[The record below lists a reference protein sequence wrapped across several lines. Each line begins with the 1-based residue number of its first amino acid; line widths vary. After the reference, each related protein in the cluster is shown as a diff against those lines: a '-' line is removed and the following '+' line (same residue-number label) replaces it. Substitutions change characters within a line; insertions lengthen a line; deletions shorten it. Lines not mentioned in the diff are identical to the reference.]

1 MLASLTLPLLLL
13 LAPQEPR
20 PTRSEEPQPRA
31 AQARPADRAA
41 DKPAEKDAEKDGKGD
56 AKVEKE
62 EPPVVTKHELKLA
75 GGRTLR
81 YSVTTGLMPLKNDA
95 GDVEARVFFMAYTLD
110 RSGGPETRPLMF
122 SFNGGPGS
130 SSVWLHLGA
139 LGPKRVKMREDGAMP
154 QPPYQLV
161 DNDHTWLDET
171 DLVFIDPVGTGY
183 SRPAKPELG
192 RKFWGVQGDIESVG
206 EFIRL
211 YLTRHERWGS
221 PLFLVGESYGTTRA
235 AGLAGHLVDRGI
247 AFNGILLVSSI
258 LNFQTARFTQGND
271 LPYPLFLPTYA
282 ATAWYHK
289 KLPADLQS
297 KPLGDFLREVTA
309 FAGGDYPSALTKG
322 DRLSP
327 AERQEIAK
335 RLARYTGLSETYV
348 DEADLRIEIQRF
360 CKELLRRERHTV
372 GRLDSRFKGT
382 DESGVSERPEFDPSM
397 TAIRPPY
404 TAAFNDY
411 VRRGLGYKS
420 DTVYHI
426 LGGGIGTPWD
436 FGSGNGFA
444 DTSDA
449 LRSAFAKNPDMKVFV
464 ASGYYDL
471 ATPYFATEYTLTHMG
486 LDAAQRARVST
497 SYYEAG
503 HMMYIHERELAR
515 LKQDV
520 AKFLATALA
529 RQ

>member
-1 MLASLTLPLLLL
+1 MLDALALPLLLL
-13 LAPQEPR
+13 ALPQDPRRGAPEAAA
-20 PTRSEEPQPRA
+20 RA
-31 AQARPADRAA
+31 AQEGSADAPAAKADPKAA
-41 DKPAEKDAEKDGKGD
+41 DKTP
-56 AKVEKE
+56 EKE
-62 EPPVVTKHELKLA
+62 EPPVVTRHELRLA
-75 GGRTLR
+75 GGRSLR
-81 YSVTTGLMPLKNDA
+81 YSVTTGLMPLKSDT
-95 GDVEARVFFMAYTLD
+95 GEVEARVFFMAYTLD
-110 RSGGPETRPLMF
+110 RTGGPETRPLMF

-139 LGPKRVKMREDGAMP
+139 LGPKRVKMRTDGAMP
-154 QPPYQLV
+154 QPPYRLV
-161 DNDHTWLDET
+161 DNEHTWLDDS

-192 RKFWGVQGDIESVG
+192 KKFWGVQGDIESVG

-258 LNFQTARFTQGND
+258 LNFQTARFTRGND

-289 KLPADLQS
+289 KLAPELLAM
-297 KPLGDFLREVTA
+297 PVGEFLREVEA
-309 FAGGDYPSALTKG
+309 FAGGEYPAALQKG
-322 DRLSP
+322 DRMS
-327 AERQEIAK
+327 AGERQALVK
-335 RLARYTGLSETYV
+335 RLARYTGLSETYL

-360 CKELLRRERHTV
+360 CKELLRRERRTV
-372 GRLDSRFKGT
+372 GRLDSRFQGT
-382 DESGVSERPEFDPSM
+382 DASGVSERPEFDPSM

-404 TAAFNDY
+404 TATFNDY
-411 VRRGLGYKS
+411 VRRSLGYKS

-426 LGGGIGTPWD
+426 LGGGIGAPWD
-436 FGSGNGFA
+436 FGSQNGFA
-444 DTSDA
+444 DTSEA
-449 LRSAFAKNPDMKVFV
+449 LRSAFSKNPDMRVFV

-471 ATPYFATEYTLTHMG
+471 ATPYYATEYTLAHMG
-486 LDAAQRARVST
+486 LDEAQRARVST

-503 HMMYIHERELAR
+503 HMMYIHEGELAR
-515 LKQDV
+515 LKRDV
-520 AKFLATALA
+520 AKFLGSALGK
-529 RQ
+529 

>member
-1 MLASLTLPLLLL
+1 MIASLTLPLLLL
-13 LAPQEPR
+13 LAPQEAR
-20 PTRSEEPQPRA
+20 PGGSQEGQGRGSRA
-31 AQARPADRAA
+31 AAPA
-41 DKPAEKDAEKDGKGD
+41 DKPAEKTD
-56 AKVEKE
+56 AKDKDAKASEKE
-62 EPPVVTKHELKLA
+62 EPPVVTKHELRV
-75 GGRTLR
+75 GGRVLR

-95 GDVEARVFFMAYTLD
+95 GDVEARIFFMAYTLD
-110 RSGGPETRPLMF
+110 RTGGPEARPLLF
-122 SFNGGPGS
+122 SVNGGPGS
-130 SSVWLHLGA
+130 SSVWVHRGA

-154 QPPYQLV
+154 SPPYKLV
-161 DNDHTWLDET
+161 DNEHTWLDET

-211 YLTRHERWGS
+211 YLTRHERWSS

-297 KPLGDFLREVTA
+297 KPLSEFLREVTA
-309 FAGGDYPSALTKG
+309 FAGGEYPVALQKGDALTA
-322 DRLSP
+322 
-327 AERQEIAK
+327 AERQAVVK
-335 RLARYTGLSETYV
+335 KVARYTGLSETYV
-348 DEADLRIEIQRF
+348 DDADLRIEIQRF
-360 CKELLRRERHTV
+360 CKELLRRERRTV
-372 GRLDSRFKGT
+372 GRLDSRFKGI

-436 FGSGNGFA
+436 FGGGNGFA

-449 LRSAFAKNPDMKVFV
+449 LRAAFAKNPDMKLFV

-486 LDAAQRARVST
+486 LDPSQRGRIST

-503 HMMYIHERELAR
+503 HMMYIHEGELAR

-520 AKFLATALA
+520 ARFLSSALV
-529 RQ
+529 QQ